1 MEREILIKYDEINGS
16 YEDACKNLINT
27 LSEVEVE
34 TEYSLKRI
42 LELLKERDNQLKRNE
57 IDEYKKKELLKAIW
71 EYKIRCNKNDAEDR
85 VANTL
90 KLFTKDIYKDS
101 FHFFLELIQNADD
114 ASKNG
119 DEHSLKIILDKD
131 YKIIFEYDER
141 GFNFSDLF
149 AITSLG
155 NSSKKAKLSDNASI
169 GEKGIGFKS
178 IFSVINEI
186 DIKSKYFSFGILRGN
201 KLSSILEP
209 SKVTLETSEKT
220 ILTLSL
226 NKELRTK
233 EFFDE
238 IHTWMQSNVMCEE
251 FNNPFLFLKNIRQ
264 VSYINM
270 NEMNE
275 EIKIKINKEK
285 INENFIH
292 ATIEKEEN
300 IKEYIIYT
308 ENMIFNKE
316 AIKSRWNHLES
327 ELEEKSEDF
336 IINRPSQIAFPL
348 INEKCDKGQIYSYLP
363 TNIEMDFPV
372 FINLDVHLTASRGN
386 IKAEDFEE
394 DSLWNKQV
402 NENLLNFLLNAYLA
416 VIGTHYDDN
425 LKENSSLKKLREEF
439 YCYIPTKIHKNIYA
453 EQIFNKINDF
463 RDKLKEEAIILS
475 NKDIFIKPESIY
487 SIKGNDEDLKIL
499 YKFIGEPN
507 REIYDNM
514 RFPKNEHWNELVY
527 NINNSCNKYTV
538 YDFVKAQQ
546 GIKKYFDEQGDK
558 NVLES
563 IIKMLK
569 NDISNI
575 KGDRD
580 NDITIIPI
588 ESNEKV
594 DGFDLISNKST
605 EKVIFLHYKNEENSK
620 KQEIE
625 DTKNSIYIY
634 EGENEIKGLKELVK
648 KIYGI
653 TEYNL
658 NDYFN
663 GKKDELLNESI
674 NEKAISDFI
683 KETFRFFEDNNN
695 CFDNIKDLSEIKK
708 FLSQYTFSE
717 EDWLKYEGNEVNKEY
732 IEAMLSVNRL
742 KIWTIP
748 VEYENKDEYIKYL
761 MFLGIKHQIEFNN
774 GELDYISSQIIEE
787 KTYNPIVVDKYTREI
802 NIECNLQKYFLDTI
816 NDNINNISKDNLI
829 KYCKKLKL
837 FNIEENKY
845 KYGEKEIII
854 IEDSKIGELNNKIS
868 EFKNSNKET
877 YSLDESNL
885 CIVSDKSFN
894 EIWKKLSDENT
905 DLVLTEFNVKK
916 IIVSFYSEGENAL
929 KDLRMNNLLNEVFKC
944 KYVWTK
950 EYSFK
955 LKDFLKFYK
964 SFDESENLGDLLSK
978 GYIVD
983 LTELKTAK
991 EYFENDIED
1000 FISKILSHKNNQE
1013 LTESLSSFVIVEDDL
1028 MEKAYIK
1035 LNGKNEKEN
1044 VYLLKKREGKDSLI
1058 LRSIFEINKIKLEVH
1073 EIKEIQDY
1081 FEELEE
1087 LIKSPLESI
1096 YEGHDK
1102 YCKGVF
1108 FDFHK
1113 NNIERAKD
1121 ILKSI
1126 WDKDILQQLCA
1137 PFELDDGT
1145 KMEGYGYTCPICGEK
1160 SSAALSGMNFNR
1172 FKKNTLVPLYIV
1184 SCANCNIMLKYAKY
1198 IEILDFDKIMEDFE
1212 NCYCVDNDHIK
1223 NHSNMMTVKLKVKT
1237 WNNAVKNLDMKMSY
1251 LNMVLYHKLTSDK
1264 N

>member
-27 LSEVEVE
+27 LSGFEVDS
-34 TEYSLKRI
+34 EYSLKRI

-155 NSSKKAKLSDNASI
+155 NSSKKAQLSDNASI

-201 KLSSILEP
+201 KLSSVLEP

-238 IHTWMQSNVMCEE
+238 IHEWMQGNVMCKE
-251 FNNPFLFLKNIRQ
+251 FNNPFLFLKNIKQ
-264 VSYINM
+264 ISYINM
-270 NEMNE
+270 NKMNE
-275 EIKIKINKEK
+275 EIKIKIHKEK
-285 INENFIH
+285 INEDFIH
-292 ATIEKEEN
+292 TTIEDKD
-300 IKEYIIYT
+300 YIIYT
-308 ENMIFNKE
+308 KNMTFDKE

-327 ELEEKSEDF
+327 ELEEKSKDF
-336 IINRPSQIAFPL
+336 IINRPVQIAFPL
-348 INEKCDKGQIYSYLP
+348 INGKNDKGQIYSYLP
-363 TNIEMDFPV
+363 TNIEIDFPV
-372 FINLDVHLTASRGN
+372 LINLDVHLTASRGN
-386 IKAEDFEE
+386 IKAEDFEK
-394 DSLWNKQV
+394 DSIWNKQV
-402 NENLLNFLLNAYLA
+402 NDNLPDFLLNAYLA
-416 VIGTHYDDN
+416 VIGTHYDEN
-425 LKENSSLKKLREEF
+425 LKNNIFLKELREHF
-439 YCYIPTKIHKNIYA
+439 YRYIPTTKIHQSYYA
-453 EQIFNKINDF
+453 EKIFYKINDF
-463 RDKLKEEAIILS
+463 KDKIKEEAIILS
-475 NKDIFIKPESIY
+475 NKDTFITPKDIHY
-487 SIKGNDEDLKIL
+487 IIDNDENLKTL
-499 YKFIGEPN
+499 YRFIGETN
-507 REIYDNM
+507 REIYQNM
-514 RFPKNEHWNELVY
+514 KFPKNEHWNKLMC
-527 NINNSCNKYTV
+527 NIKNLCNKYTV

-575 KGDRD
+575 KGARD

-588 ESNEKV
+588 ELDSNN
-594 DGFDLISNKST
+594 FNLISNKNI
-605 EKVIFLHYKNEENSK
+605 EKAIFLHSKNK
-620 KQEIE
+620 EID

-634 EGENEIKGLKELVK
+634 EGINEIEGLKELVCE
-648 KIYGI
+648 IYDI
-653 TEYNL
+653 KEYDL

-663 GKKDELLNESI
+663 RKKNELLKENI
-674 NEKAISDFI
+674 NEETISYFI
-683 KETFRFFEDNNN
+683 KKTFRFFEDNNN
-695 CFDNIKDLSEIKK
+695 CFNNINNLDKIKE
-708 FLSQYTFSE
+708 FLSNYTFSE
-717 EDWLKYEGNEVNKEY
+717 EDWLKYTGDEINKEY
-732 IEAMLSVNRL
+732 IKAILNVNRL
-742 KIWTIP
+742 KVWRIL
-748 VEYENKDEYIKYL
+748 VEYEKENEYIKYL

-774 GELDYISSQIIEE
+774 GDLDYISSQIIEE

-802 NIECNLQKYFLDTI
+802 NIECNLQKYILDML
-816 NDNINNISKDNLI
+816 NNNINSISKDNLI

-877 YSLDESNL
+877 YSLNESNL

-894 EIWKKLSDENT
+894 EIWQKLSGEDT
-905 DLVLTEFNVKK
+905 DL
-916 IIVSFYSEGENAL
+916 IILESNLKRIIASFYRGRENLL
-929 KDLRMNNLLNEVFKC
+929 KDLRMIKLLNEVFDCLYK
-944 KYVWTK
+944 WGET
-950 EYSFK
+950 FDFD
-955 LKDFLKFYK
+955 LKGFLKCYK
-964 SFDESENLGDLLSK
+964 SLSVDENLGALMKS
-978 GYIVD
+978 GYTVD
-983 LTELKTAK
+983 VEKLKTAE
-991 EYFENDIED
+991 EYFENDIKD
-1000 FISKILSHKNNQE
+1000 FIDRMLIYKNE
-1013 LTESLSSFVIVEDDL
+1013 VLIKDLSSFAIVEDDL
-1028 MEKAYIK
+1028 MEEDYIEFDDENK
-1035 LNGKNEKEN
+1035 TKN
-1044 VYLLKKREGKDSLI
+1044 VRYLLKKRKGKDSLI
-1058 LRSIFEINKIKLEVH
+1058 LQSIFKINNIKLELH

-1087 LIKSPLESI
+1087 LTKSPVESI
-1096 YEGHDK
+1096 YEGYAQ

-1108 FDFHK
+1108 FDFHQK
-1113 NNIERAKD
+1113 NIERAENK
-1121 ILKSI
+1121 LKSI
-1126 WDKDILQQLCA
+1126 WDKEILQQLCEH
-1137 PFELDDGT
+1137 FELDDGT

-1160 SSAALSGMNFNR
+1160 SLAALSGMRFNR
-1172 FKKNTLVPLYIV
+1172 FKRNASVPLYIV
-1184 SCANCNIMLKYAKY
+1184 SCVNCNTMLKYAKY
-1198 IEILDFDKIMEDFE
+1198 IEILDFNEIMKSFQ
-1212 NCYCVDNDHIK
+1212 NCYCIDNDHIK
-1223 NHSNMMTVKLKVKT
+1223 NHSNMITVKLKVKT
-1237 WNNAVKNLDMKMSY
+1237 WDDAVKFLYMKISY
-1251 LNMVLYHKLTSDK
+1251 LNMVLYNKLTSNRELEDSIY